1 MFVKPA
7 EGRLVRDPFTRLPV
21 SAAGQ
26 DWPDNDPTLAVLLL
40 HGDLESATQDAVQD
54 PAPDAEAAAEAAPAE
69 AHGGEG

>member
-21 SAAGQ
+21 PDAGQ
-26 DWPDNDPTLAVLLL
+26 DWPDHDPTLAVLLL
-40 HGDLESATQDAVQD
+40 HGDLLDATQEAV
-54 PAPDAEAAAEAAPAE
+54 PEPEVEAEAAPAE